1 MSDDGYTLAEML
13 AALAILGMAMGGL
26 GVVASLVARQQLAAN
41 RIHLRLV
48 DDRAADRALT
58 LWLDQQDAGTLN
70 GDARGLSATCGP
82 ATCEARLAADRKRT
96 VLILR
101 GRSGS
106 ARRLRLRHSDVRFSY
121 VGDQGVV
128 SAWPRTD
135 VSVGEV
141 GEVGGGAPRAVLLT
155 AVGAT
160 APLAVARAW
169 GREARDCQFDAIIRA
184 CRATTP

>member
-13 AALAILGMAMGGL
+13 AAVAILGMAMGGL
-26 GVVASLVARQQLAAN
+26 GLVANLVARQQLAAN
-41 RIHLRLV
+41 RIHMRLA
-48 DDRAADRALT
+48 DDRAADRALA

-82 ATCEARLAADRKRT
+82 ATCEARLAADKKRT

-101 GRSGS
+101 GRSGP
-106 ARRLRLRHSDVRFSY
+106 ARRLRLPHRDVRFSY
-121 VGDQGVV
+121 IDNHGVV

-135 VSVGEV
+135 ASAGEV
-141 GEVGGGAPRAVLLT
+141 GAKAPRAVLLT
-155 AVGAT
+155 VVGAA

-169 GREARDCQFDAIIRA
+169 GREARDCQFDAIIGA